1 MHLLDRADI
10 ESWVATRARTA
21 SKKTKRPPAPKTIR
35 NEHGLIST
43 ILAHAET
50 RGWVRTNVAKG
61 VRLPAKTHAELEL
74 LTDQEFLALHAA
86 ITDRYKPLVWLL
98 GATGLRWGEA
108 TALTWRDVGP
118 DWIAVR
124 QAWKHDEH
132 HGRILGAPK
141 TRRAARRIVTTPAVI
156 AMLGERGG
164 ADEFVFTNA
173 RGGSVKHSTFWESHW
188 KPACTAVGL
197 SPVPKIHSLRHWGAS
212 YMLAQGADLFEV
224 SRALGH
230 GHLHDEQRVRPS
242 GPVPDPPDGDACSE
256 ARGAAAHPH
265 GMSNAPTRTGR
276 GRSCRLRSPSPCC
289 PGVPTRASRP
299 PDRRTAPS
307 RGSTRSGS
315 E

>member
-1 MHLLDRADI
+1 MLGCCRSSPRSIRSRPCRSNRQSRQGGPVARRA
-10 ESWVATRARTA
+10 S
-21 SKKTKRPPAPKTIR
+21 
-35 NEHGLIST
+35 
-43 ILAHAET
+43 
-50 RGWVRTNVAKG
+50 
-61 VRLPAKTHAELEL
+61 
-74 LTDQEFLALHAA
+74 LH
-86 ITDRYKPLVWLL
+86 R
-98 GATGLRWGEA
+98 
-108 TALTWRDVGP
+108 
-118 DWIAVR
+118 
-124 QAWKHDEH
+124 H
-132 HGRILGAPK
+132 
-141 TRRAARRIVTTPAVI
+141 RRAAAASRRIVTTPAVI
-156 AMLGERGG
+156 AMLSERGG

-315 E
+315 G